1 MDNKSLSQLDQRFS
15 LQTQWTK
22 QFRDFIFGKYPIEK
36 GLSVLEVGC
45 GTGAVMRKIREENK
59 NRQIILYGVDIDQQ
73 ALKYANKKSEDLFIG
88 GNGER
93 LPFVNNSF
101 DLVYCH
107 YFLLWVKDPAKILQE
122 MHRVLKRNGYC
133 AVMAEPNYTE
143 MQAKPE
149 SLWNLAEKQRKI
161 LRDAGADISIGQ
173 KSAMFFDQAGFTN
186 IETGLYKNYRK
197 SCSFLNQE
205 IKQMLV
211 DTGTKKFVIDPN
223 IEYYYNVPTYFVFGR
238 KG

>member
-1 MDNKSLSQLDQRFS
+1 MDKHV
-15 LQTQWTK
+15 
-22 QFRDFIFGKYPIEK
+22 
-36 GLSVLEVGC
+36 SVLEVGC

-59 NRQIILYGVDIDQQ
+59 NRKIILYGVDIDQQ
-73 ALKYANKKSEDLFIG
+73 ALKYANKKSKYLLIA

-93 LPFVNNSF
+93 LPFRDNFF

-133 AVMAEPNYTE
+133 AVIAEPNYTE

-161 LRDAGADISIGQ
+161 LCEAGADISIGQ
-173 KSAMFFDQAGFTN
+173 KSAIFFDQAGFTS
-186 IETGLYKNYRK
+186 IETGQYENYQK
-197 SCSFLNQE
+197 GFSYLKQE
-205 IKQMLV
+205 INQMLV
-211 DTGTKKFVIDPN
+211 DTETKKFVIDPN
-223 IEYYYNVPTYFVFGR
+223 TEYYYNVPTYFVFGR